1 MLLPF
6 RSLALITAA
15 LGLVFQATPAFA
27 QTASVE
33 ARLKALEAEI
43 AKLRSE
49 LAIAENPIIE
59 IENIPQNNQP
69 IISPKTNDSSKTEGF
84 KVGNTT
90 LKFGGF
96 VDLDVHLTNT
106 SDGSLPEGLAED
118 AFAPA
123 ATPVG
128 DGTND
133 AGDFQLDTSVNTS
146 RLVFSSSTPVGDKA
160 VKTHIGI
167 DFLLSPGGNEL
178 VSNSFNPRIRRIFV
192 DYNGWRL
199 GQEWST
205 FQGTH
210 ALPESASFR
219 APVESQVFIRQ
230 ALVRYTHGNFQFAVE
245 NPETFVNVIDS
256 NTALIGAGGE
266 ASIQSNESALP
277 DFVARYNLKGDWGIV
292 SLAGLARN
300 LSFETED
307 NSANGIG
314 FSDSTFGYGLSLT
327 GRINTIGEADFRFSL
342 NGGEGIGRYI
352 GSGILQGAQANLE
365 TGELDAIGAISANG
379 AYRHVRGPWSFNL
392 GLSWIDID
400 LDADIPQNLNETGEA
415 YSGYVAVLRKV
426 APGMTLGLEYL
437 RGERELVSGVDGD
450 LDRFTFS
457 AKKNF

>member
-15 LGLVFQATPAFA
+15 LGLVFQASPAFA

-133 AGDFQLDTSVNTS
+133 AGDFQLDTSVNTC
-146 RLVFSSSTPVGDKA
+146 
-160 VKTHIGI
+160 
-167 DFLLSPGGNEL
+167 LLYTSP
-178 VSNSFNPRIRRIFV
+178 SPR
-192 DYNGWRL
+192 D
-199 GQEWST
+199 
-205 FQGTH
+205 
-210 ALPESASFR
+210 
-219 APVESQVFIRQ
+219 
-230 ALVRYTHGNFQFAVE
+230 
-245 NPETFVNVIDS
+245 
-256 NTALIGAGGE
+256 
-266 ASIQSNESALP
+266 
-277 DFVARYNLKGDWGIV
+277 
-292 SLAGLARN
+292 
-300 LSFETED
+300 
-307 NSANGIG
+307 
-314 FSDSTFGYGLSLT
+314 
-327 GRINTIGEADFRFSL
+327 
-342 NGGEGIGRYI
+342 
-352 GSGILQGAQANLE
+352 
-365 TGELDAIGAISANG
+365 
-379 AYRHVRGPWSFNL
+379 
-392 GLSWIDID
+392 
-400 LDADIPQNLNETGEA
+400 
-415 YSGYVAVLRKV
+415 
-426 APGMTLGLEYL
+426 
-437 RGERELVSGVDGD
+437 
-450 LDRFTFS
+450 
-457 AKKNF
+457 